1 MDLRILS
8 DQPEAIQLTALRA
21 RTDWQLIALINRR
34 LDHGL
39 RSGFAA
45 EDAERIYR
53 EVSQLLPVVNFAS
66 PVERR
71 RLETKLARLG
81 ASLHSACASVA

>member
-21 RTDWQLIALINRR
+21 RTDGQLIALITGGSIMGCGPVLPRR
-34 LDHGL
+34 MPSEFTGKFPSYCC
-39 RSGFAA
+39 RKF
-45 EDAERIYR
+45 R
-53 EVSQLLPVVNFAS
+53 VSS
-66 PVERR
+66 ERR